1 LGKRFAH
8 SRDIDAYLG
17 GESIIID
24 IEELSASEKM
34 NEYVMLGMRLS
45 EGVSFS
51 DFTERFGCDMPSV
64 FPNFEKYVP
73 EFVKID
79 TEGCRFTEKGLFVSN
94 YILSDALEF
103 GK

>member
-17 GESIIID
+17 GASIIID
-24 IEELSASEKM
+24 VEELSVSEKM

-64 FPNFEKYVP
+64 FPNFEKYAP

-79 TEGCRFTEKGLFVSN
+79 TNGCRFTEKGLFVSN